1 MMNDCLI
8 IKCNKNLPK
17 MEYNKLR
24 EHIKNQVESGV
35 VLLPPYC
42 DALLVPKDTV
52 VAWMNNEGF
61 PVIDARGEE
70 DD

>member
-1 MMNDCLI
+1 MVNDCLI
-8 IKCNKNLPK
+8 IKCNIK
-17 MEYNKLR
+17 MTEHDSEMLR
-24 EHIKNQVESGV
+24 EKIKSQMESGV
-35 VLLPPYC
+35 VLLPAYC